1 MTSPHPGETPP
12 IVPSILE
19 VIGDPALFG
28 PAFGALS
35 WHAWVLC
42 AAALFG
48 LTDGLQADDRAFILR
63 CLGRQQ
69 LPTSPAR
76 EGWILVGRRGGKS
89 RFASLLAVYLACF
102 LDHSKVL
109 TSGERGVVM
118 VIASDRRQ
126 ARVVMG
132 YMVGLLDSVPM
143 LEALIERRTAEAVH
157 LTNGVSIEVHTA
169 SFRTVRGY
177 TVVAAVLDEI
187 AFWPTDDAASP
198 DREIIGALRPAMA
211 TVPAALMLAISS
223 PYARRGELWRAYE
236 RHFGQDDDPVL
247 FWKADTR
254 TMNGSVS
261 AALLQ
266 AAVDDDPVAAASE
279 YGAEFRSDLE
289 TLFSPEVLRAA
300 RPAGCREQPPLPDVP
315 YYAFVD
321 PSGGSADSM
330 TLAIAHWADGLANL
344 DLVREERPPFSPDRV
359 VKEFSDVLRPY
370 RVHAVVGDRY
380 AGEWPAER
388 FRAHGLTY
396 KPSPRTKSE
405 IYLALLPAIN
415 SGRVALLDDD
425 RLLTQLSA
433 LERRTGRLGRDS
445 VDHPPRAHDDLAN
458 AAAGA
463 LVGALARPASM
474 TNRQIFAINLEPA
487 ARRQWRPVF

>member
-1 MTSPHPGETPP
+1 MNPTRPGVAAAA
-12 IVPSILE
+12 VPSILE
-19 VIGDPALFG
+19 VLRDPALFG
-28 PAFGALS
+28 PTFAARS
-35 WHAWVLC
+35 WHAWTLC
-42 AAALFG
+42 ATALFG
-48 LTDGLQADDRAFILR
+48 LTDGLPAADRAFILR
-63 CLGRQQ
+63 CLGRQR

-76 EGWILVGRRGGKS
+76 ESWILVGRRGGKS
-89 RFASLLAVYLACF
+89 RFSSLMAIYLACF
-102 LDHSKVL
+102 LDYSEVL

-143 LEALIERRTAEAVH
+143 LAALIERRTAEAVH
-157 LTNGVSIEVHTA
+157 LVNGISIEVHTA
-169 SFRTVRGY
+169 NFRAVRGY
-177 TVVAAVLDEI
+177 TVVGAVLDEI

-198 DREIIGALRPAMA
+198 DSEIIGALRPAMA
-211 TVPAALMLAISS
+211 TVPGALMLAISS

-236 RHFGQDDDPVL
+236 RHFGQDYDPVL

-254 TMNGSVS
+254 TMNDSVPE
-261 AALLQ
+261 AILKVAF
-266 AAVDDDPVAAASE
+266 DDDPVAAASE

-289 TLFSPEVLRAA
+289 TLFSLEALHAA
-300 RPAGCREQPPLPDVP
+300 REDGCREMPPASNVA

-330 TLAIAHWADGLANL
+330 TLAIAHCAGSRALL
-344 DLVREERPPFSPDRV
+344 DLVRERRPPFSPDSV
-359 VKEFSDVLRPY
+359 VQEYSEVLKSYGLRT
-370 RVHAVVGDRY
+370 VVGDRY

-388 FRAHGLTY
+388 FRAHGIIY

-405 IYLALLPAIN
+405 IYLALLPSIN
-415 SGRVALLDDD
+415 SGRITLLDND
-425 RLLTQLSA
+425 RLLTELSA
-433 LERRTGRLGRDS
+433 LERRTARLGRDS

-463 LVGALARPASM
+463 LIGALARPASM
-474 TNRQIFAINLEPA
+474 LNRKIVALNLDPA
-487 ARRQWRPVF
+487 ARRHWPTAF